1 MSKKAALVTGASSGI
16 GFEIARTLGELGYG
30 LTVASR
36 RPEKIEAAAEQLRGA
51 GCEVEAVAA
60 NVAEEDELR
69 SIFAAHRERFG
80 RLDVLVNNAGLGIGR
95 PLEQVEAKHLDRQI
109 AVNFRATVLATREGL
124 PLLREAG
131 AEHGKALIVNLA
143 SFGGQYGQ
151 PLISVYGAT
160 KAAII
165 NFSEATQKE
174 LGDVGI
180 QVTALCPGFV
190 ETAMTEFIREQVP
203 AEQMMRPSDIAAAVR
218 FLLETSPRCMVPE
231 IIMAR
236 AAELKGGLI

>member
-16 GFEIARTLGELGYG
+16 GFAIARTLGELGYE
-30 LTVASR
+30 LTIASR
-36 RPEKIEAAAEQLRGA
+36 RAEKIEAAAEDLRASGY
-51 GCEVEAVAA
+51 EVEPVAV
-60 NVAEEDELR
+60 NVADEEELKGL
-69 SIFAAHRERFG
+69 FAGHRDRYG

-95 PLEQVEAKHLDRQI
+95 PLEQIEAKHLDMQV

-174 LGDVGI
+174 LGDAGI

-190 ETAMTEFIREQVP
+190 DTAMTEFIREQIP
-203 AEQMMRPSDIAAAVR
+203 AEQMMRPTDVAAAVR
-218 FLLETSPRCMVPE
+218 FLLETSPNCLVPE

-236 AAELKGGLI
+236 ASELKGGLI